1 MSVENVFLLPAI
13 FFFRVPDQGF
23 LACIIH
29 HACKPPKIEKPE
41 EKYNWKEKENVHFYI
56 WKTKSIPPQKLDL
69 ES

>member
-1 MSVENVFLLPAI
+1 MMVDYWEIVAI
-13 FFFRVPDQGF
+13 
-23 LACIIH
+23 LATFT
-29 HACKPPKIEKPE
+29 KQKKKLEKPE